1 MPRAMHDMY
10 DRLPTTVIFLSIYL
24 WKQLEQTFPLDGFLL
39 FTAELTSTDRAQA
52 NSGAPLPQIG
62 GSMLQ
67 TRCLIKIVLLLPALK
82 YP

>member
-39 FTAELTSTDRAQA
+39 FTAELTDRAQA
-52 NSGAPLPQIG
+52 NSGAPLPQIC

-67 TRCLIKIVLLLPALK
+67 TRRCLIKIVLLLPALK